1 MISKKREYQG
11 DGITVS
17 YEAKRCIHAAECVRG
32 LPAVFDTDKRP
43 WIQPKE
49 SSPDKLAA
57 VILRC
62 PSGALH
68 FVRTD
73 GGRAEAIPEANTIL
87 PAVHGPVYIQGNVRI
102 TTPDGETLQDTR
114 VALCRCGASDNKP
127 FCDNS
132 HLKIDFQA
140 ADRSTYP
147 QGEAHEMEASGPLE
161 ITPLTG
167 GPYLLQGNFEIR
179 NADGQSLFHG
189 HKTALCR
196 CGASQNKPFCDGS
209 HRSIGFATRTSAQ
222 EQMND

>member
-1 MISKKREYQG
+1 MTLKSKVRDYQG
-11 DGITVS
+11 NGIVVS
-17 YEAKRCIHAAECVRG
+17 YEVKRCIHAAECVRG
-32 LPAVFDTDKRP
+32 LPAVFDLDKRP
-43 WIQPKE
+43 WIQADE
-49 SSPDKLAA
+49 ASPDALTE
-57 VILRC
+57 VIVRC

-73 GGRAEAIPEANTIL
+73 GGRAEAMPEANTVL
-87 PAVHGPVYIQGNVRI
+87 PAVNGPVYIQGNVKI

-147 QGEAHEMEASGPLE
+147 QDGDHEMEAGGPLG

-179 NADGQSLFHG
+179 NAEGQSLFNG
-189 HKTALCR
+189 HKTTLCR

-209 HRSIGFATRTSAQ
+209 HKLIGFTTGTSS
-222 EQMND
+222 

>member
-1 MISKKREYQG
+1 MTLKSKVRDYQG
-11 DGITVS
+11 NGIVVS
-17 YEAKRCIHAAECVRG
+17 YEVKRCIHAAECVRG
-32 LPAVFDTDKRP
+32 LPAVFDLDKRP
-43 WIQPKE
+43 WIQPVE
-49 SSPDKLAA
+49 ASPDALTE
-57 VILRC
+57 VIVRC

-73 GGRAEAIPEANTIL
+73 GGRVEAMPEANTVL
-87 PAVHGPVYIQGNVRI
+87 PAVNGPIYIQGNVKI

-147 QGEAHEMEASGPLE
+147 QGGDHEMEAGGPLE
-161 ITPLTG
+161 ITPLTA

-179 NADGQSLFHG
+179 DAEGQSLFNG
-189 HKTALCR
+189 HKTTLCR
-196 CGASQNKPFCDGS
+196 CGVSQNKPFCDGS
-209 HRSIGFATRTSAQ
+209 HKLIGFAAGTSS
-222 EQMND
+222 